1 VSGHG
6 DDGGLPEEHE
16 EHANHE
22 AWVIP
27 YADLLTLLMAM
38 FIALFAMSTVDTSKF
53 KALAIGF
60 NEALNGPSLDS
71 GVFSKTPG
79 DSPLD
84 GGTGAG
90 VSQQQG
96 GAVGPDNKPKSNKV
110 LASLAEQNADLQ
122 AAKSVETK
130 TLKGV
135 EKKIETSAKEQ
146 GLAGKLS
153 LRLEERGLVVTVVT
167 DQVLFDTGSAA
178 LKPEGANVLGV
189 VEKALNAVDNPIL
202 IEGHTDSTP
211 IASSQ
216 YPSNWEL
223 SGGRAASVARYFQ
236 GLGMDPTRLRPQ
248 GLGEQFPIASNDTP
262 EGRAKNRR
270 VEIVVQSK
278 LVDQALRN
286 AGLTDKPAGNDSS
299 DQIGDAVGHPINDPV
314 NQEIAPTAR

>member
-1 VSGHG
+1 MSHAG
-6 DDGGLPEEHE
+6 DDGLPEEHE
-16 EHANHE
+16 EHVNHE

-38 FIALFAMSTVDTSKF
+38 FIALFAMSTVDQSKF

-90 VSQQQG
+90 TSQEQG
-96 GAVGPDNKPKSNKV
+96 GAVGPDNKANTTKV
-110 LASLAEQNADLQ
+110 LASLAEQNANLEAQ
-122 AAKSVETK
+122 KSLERK
-130 TLKGV
+130 SLIGV
-135 EKKIETSAKEQ
+135 EKKIQDAAKQQ
-146 GLAGKLS
+146 GLAGNLS

-167 DQVLFDTGSAA
+167 DQVLFDAGSAA
-178 LKPEGANVLGV
+178 LKPQGESILHL
-189 VEKALNAVDNPIL
+189 VEDALNAVDNPIL

-211 IASSQ
+211 IASAQ

-223 SGGRAASVARYFQ
+223 SGGRAASVARYFE
-236 GLGMDPTRLRPQ
+236 GLGMDAKRLRPE
-248 GLGEQFPIASNDTP
+248 GLGEQFPIASNATA

-270 VEIVVQSK
+270 VEIIVQSK

-286 AGLTDKPAGNDSS
+286 AGLSDKPAPDPEDVITNPTDNTVKPEL
-299 DQIGDAVGHPINDPV
+299 APIH
-314 NQEIAPTAR
+314 R